1 MGRGWVHGVRVASA
15 AKKGKAFT
23 KIAKEITVAVKLGGG
38 DAEGNPRLRTAL
50 REAQK
55 NSMPKDTVDRAIK
68 RGLGATDE
76 AALEEIIYEGY
87 APHGVAFLV
96 EVLTDNRNRSIQD
109 LRAIVTRKSGNMGE
123 PGSVLW
129 MFDRLAS
136 VLATKAGATLDTAEE
151 AAINAGANEVQDLGE
166 GHWHFWADMT
176 EMDNVAKSLAEQGWT
191 VEKSELS
198 YKPKTPMELG
208 EAQEADVQVFLDAVD
223 DHDDVKRVF
232 LAL

>member
-15 AKKGKAFT
+15 AKKGKVFT

-38 DAEGNPRLRTAL
+38 DPEANPRLRTAL
-50 REAQK
+50 RDGQK

-68 RGLGATDE
+68 RGLGTTDE
-76 AALEEIIYEGY
+76 AALEEITYEGY

-96 EVLTDNRNRSIQD
+96 ECLTDNRNRSIQD
-109 LRAIVTRKSGNMGE
+109 LRAIVSRKGGNMGE

-129 MFDRLAS
+129 MFDRLS
-136 VLATKAGATLDTAEE
+136 SILATKAGATLDVAEE
-151 AAINAGANEVQDLGE
+151 AAINAGANEVEDLGD

-176 EMDNVAKSLAEQGWT
+176 EMDSVSKSLLGEGWT

-198 YKPKTPMELG
+198 FKPKNPLEITAE
-208 EAQEADVQVFLDAVD
+208 QEADVQVFLEAVD

>member
-176 EMDNVAKSLAEQGWT
+176 EMDAVSKSLVEQGWT

-198 YKPKTPMELG
+198 YKPKTPMELS
-208 EAQEADVQVFLDAVD
+208 ETQEADVQVFLDAVD